1 MHERSGGQLG
11 GELLVSYNTLFNK
24 NQVFVLSEKA
34 PDKVGFDYQPYICKD
49 YKETGYG
56 DSCKFMHD
64 RGEDK
69 SGWQMERDWAEA
81 DKVRKRKLA
90 LKGGDNDE
98 EDEEEEIEDD
108 EDGLPFACFICR
120 QPFVDPVV
128 TKCKQYFCEHC
139 AFKQLGDLNAMLKHV
154 MVLNARYAY
163 AFLSHSLSWSS

>member
-1 MHERSGGQLG
+1 MHLCRSHTTAVGIDGLK
-11 GELLVSYNTLFNK
+11 STSFNFW
-24 NQVFVLSEKA
+24 VFVLSEKA

-64 RGEDK
+64 RGDDK

-139 AFKQLGDLNAMLKHV
+139 AFKYMDVYSVNHV
-154 MVLNARYAY
+154 
-163 AFLSHSLSWSS
+163 